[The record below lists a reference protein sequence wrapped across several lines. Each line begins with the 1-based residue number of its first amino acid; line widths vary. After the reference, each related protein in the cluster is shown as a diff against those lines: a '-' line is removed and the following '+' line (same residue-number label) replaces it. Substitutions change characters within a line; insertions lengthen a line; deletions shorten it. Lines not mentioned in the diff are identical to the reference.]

1 MMLLAQISDF
11 HLKPNG
17 ALAYGAAD
25 TAGALEK
32 VVAHINQMN
41 PLPDLVIATGDL
53 ADGGSPESYRLA
65 YELLAPLKPPLY
77 IVPGNHDQKDN
88 LAAAFPDHKYLWQRI
103 QGRNGSYICYVLENF
118 PIRLIGLDTVTPG
131 EHGGGLGPI
140 RLDWLNRK
148 LEEKPAT
155 PTLIFMHHPP
165 FASGIAHMD
174 IEPFNERQKFREL
187 IEKHSQVERIACGHI
202 HRPISCR
209 FAGTVATVCPG
220 VGMQIVLDFRTDAPS
235 GFTME
240 PAAMLIH
247 RWEAFWD
254 GNPVLLTHTSIVE
267 DFPGQYGGF
276 HPFFDVVN
284 PG

>member
-1 MMLLAQISDF
+1 MLIAQISDF
-11 HLKPNG
+11 HLKPNRG
-17 ALAYGAAD
+17 LAYNAAD

-32 VVAHINQMN
+32 VVTHINQMN
-41 PLPDLVIATGDL
+41 PLPDLVFATGDL
-53 ADGGSPESYRLA
+53 ADDGSQESYRLA
-65 YELLAPLKPPLY
+65 HDLLSPLKPPLY
-77 IVPGNHDQKDN
+77 MIPGNHDHKDN
-88 LAAAFPDHKYLWQRI
+88 LAAAFPNNECLSQRI
-103 QGRNGSYICYVLENF
+103 EGARGSYICYVLEDF

-131 EHGGGLGPI
+131 EHGGGLGSG

-148 LEEKPAT
+148 LGERPAA
-155 PTLIFMHHPP
+155 PTMIFMHHPP
-165 FASGIAHMD
+165 FASGISHMD
-174 IEPFNERQKFREL
+174 KEPFNGRHEFREL

-202 HRPISCR
+202 HRPISLG

-220 VGMQIVLDFRTDAPS
+220 VGMQILLDFRAKAPS

-247 RWEAFWD
+247 RWDTFRDDE
-254 GNPVLLTHTSIVE
+254 PVLLTHTSIVE
-267 DFPGQYGGF
+267 EFPGQYGGF